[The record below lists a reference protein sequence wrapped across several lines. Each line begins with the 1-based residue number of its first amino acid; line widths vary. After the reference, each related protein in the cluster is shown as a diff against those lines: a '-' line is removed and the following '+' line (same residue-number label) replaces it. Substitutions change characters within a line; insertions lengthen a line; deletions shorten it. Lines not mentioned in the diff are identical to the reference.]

1 MKFLIRMMLCLMISF
16 TLTELPVM
24 KAQAS
29 MISTSEAFDFTK
41 RDQAE
46 KNVSEFLH
54 RGDVK
59 DQLVKLGLNPEEAQ
73 RRLASLSDK
82 EVKELS
88 ADIEQ
93 SRAAGDLGGI
103 LVLVLLIVLI
113 IFLVKR
119 V

>member
-1 MKFLIRMMLCLMISF
+1 MKYLIRMMLCLMISF

-24 KAQAS
+24 QAKAS
-29 MISTSEAFDFTK
+29 MITTSEAFDSTK
-41 RDQAE
+41 RDLAQ
-46 KNVSEFLH
+46 KNVSDFLH

-59 DQLVKLGLNPEEAQ
+59 EQLVKLGLSPEEAQ
-73 RRLASLSDK
+73 KRLTSLTDK

-88 ADIEQ
+88 ADIEE

-119 V
+119 I